1 MKITDF
7 AELIRCMPYREQAFD
22 VKYEIWK
29 GTEPSKIIENIFRNK
44 DKNGI
49 ITISRNDL
57 FQSNSD
63 LVEFVIKVI
72 MWGYPTKGRGNNIDN
87 FLKSENFESF
97 IETLVDA
104 KKNKHISITDINNLM
119 KNSTGLG
126 FSTLSKI
133 LYFSRINYE
142 TMPALIFDLRVINAL
157 SAGRFNDSGIEI
169 FKKLRYDNA
178 LKNYNNYLRFM
189 NLLAKKLQTE
199 ADRIEMFLFEF
210 GSNLKE
216 LTEKSDSQKKT
227 EKVFE
232 ILGEG
237 SGICITRQ
245 VDKSSTK
252 FIYHHNEFDPTNEGL
267 DLNKKDEYDYFEQPF
282 QLINDR
288 YPWYLM
294 YLETVHDDYR
304 NYIIERLI
312 EKLNHKSVLLDNF
325 EYHKEDLENSLGIK
339 LNYSA
344 NPRTNKLTWSYE
356 KIM

>member
-216 LTEKSDSQKKT
+216 
-227 EKVFE
+227 
-232 ILGEG
+232 
-237 SGICITRQ
+237 
-245 VDKSSTK
+245 
-252 FIYHHNEFDPTNEGL
+252 
-267 DLNKKDEYDYFEQPF
+267 
-282 QLINDR
+282 
-288 YPWYLM
+288 
-294 YLETVHDDYR
+294 
-304 NYIIERLI
+304 
-312 EKLNHKSVLLDNF
+312 
-325 EYHKEDLENSLGIK
+325 
-339 LNYSA
+339 
-344 NPRTNKLTWSYE
+344 
-356 KIM
+356 

>member
-210 GSNLKE
+210 G
-216 LTEKSDSQKKT
+216 
-227 EKVFE
+227 
-232 ILGEG
+232 
-237 SGICITRQ
+237 
-245 VDKSSTK
+245 
-252 FIYHHNEFDPTNEGL
+252 
-267 DLNKKDEYDYFEQPF
+267 
-282 QLINDR
+282 
-288 YPWYLM
+288 
-294 YLETVHDDYR
+294 
-304 NYIIERLI
+304 
-312 EKLNHKSVLLDNF
+312 
-325 EYHKEDLENSLGIK
+325 
-339 LNYSA
+339 
-344 NPRTNKLTWSYE
+344 
-356 KIM
+356 